1 MKCNLQLAATAAAA
15 FALQLL
21 SACQPKP
28 VAPVPTP
35 AVPAAPAH
43 ADAALIDW
51 FKGDVDA
58 AFAAARREH
67 KPVLLY
73 WGAVWCPPC
82 QQLKATVFE
91 RADFVAKTRQF
102 IPVYLDGD
110 AAGAQKWGEQFKVT
124 GYPTMLVLSPERAE
138 TLRIAGGMDLSQ
150 YANLLDLSLADLQPT
165 DEVLKAGESRALN
178 RNECARL
185 ALNAWLL
192 DDADAQLD
200 ASLGA
205 RLQRAAARCPAEALS
220 ERQRLTLLAALY
232 TSNGQAPALHAGK
245 APSAALAQQ
254 VKDITAMLE
263 KAQLLAGNS
272 DALSYLG
279 ESFFLAVKAQGADQ
293 ARKFNEQYGRAME
306 RYADNPQFAAADH
319 LAAVGS
325 RLDAEKALTG
335 AISPAVKQYGREHL
349 DAALAGDDIPYVRSG
364 IINAALPIFE
374 MLGANAEAYRLLQA
388 ELGKTQTPYYYQ
400 ADLADLAEALG
411 RKDEAVSWAA
421 KAYEGSRGAAT
432 RFQWGN
438 LYLTALLR
446 LRPRDTARIQSTGL
460 AVLGELEG
468 SDRIYRRARLRLEKL
483 DGLLIKWQGVDRAA
497 RRPVLVALRARMNQT
512 CATIPAAEPAR
523 RSCDRFL
530 STGL

>member
-1 MKCNLQLAATAAAA
+1 MKRNIQLAVMAAAA
-15 FALQLL
+15 LVLQLL
-21 SACQPKP
+21 SACQPEP
-28 VAPVPTP
+28 VIPAPAAAP
-35 AVPAAPAH
+35 AAAPAH
-43 ADAALIDW
+43 ADAPLIDW
-51 FKGDVDA
+51 FRGDVDA
-58 AFAAARREH
+58 AFAAAQREH

-82 QQLKATVFE
+82 QQLKATVFG

-110 AAGAQKWGEQFKVT
+110 EAGAQKWAEQFKVT

-138 TLRIAGGMDLSQ
+138 TMRIAGGMDLAQ
-150 YANLLDLSLADLQPT
+150 YANILDLSLAELQPT
-165 DEVLKAGESRALN
+165 DAVLKAGESRALSH
-178 RNECARL
+178 NECARL

-192 DDADAQLD
+192 DDTDAQLD

-205 RLQRAAARCPAEALS
+205 RLQRAAARCPAEALG

-232 TSNGQAPALHAGK
+232 TSNSEALALRAGK

-254 VKDITAMLE
+254 VKDITAMLAQ
-263 KAQLLAGNS
+263 AQLLASNS

-279 ESFFLAVKAQGADQ
+279 EGFFLAVKAQGATQ

-306 RYADNPQFAAADH
+306 QYTDNPQFAAADH

-335 AISPAVKQYGREHL
+335 AISPAVKTYGREHL
-349 DAALAGDDIPYVRSG
+349 DAALARNDVPYVRSG
-364 IINAALPIFE
+364 IINAALPVFE
-374 MLGANAEAYRLLQA
+374 MLGANAEAYQLLQA
-388 ELGKTQTPYYYQ
+388 ELGKTQTPYYYE

-411 RKDEAVSWAA
+411 RKDEAVLWAA

-446 LRPRDTARIQSTGL
+446 LQPRDTARIQTTGL

-468 SDRIYRRARLRLEKL
+468 ADRIYRRARLRLEKL
-483 DGLLIKWQGVDRAA
+483 DGLLIKWQGGDRAA
-497 RRPVLVALRARMNQT
+497 RRPVLTALRARMNQT
-512 CATIPAAEPAR
+512 CATIPASEPAR
-523 RSCDRFL
+523 RSCDHFL